1 LDLSK
6 LRTDGP
12 SGAVF
17 TPLDPSNRQPYLS
30 ETDGSPMTIT
40 LASPESDAGRKAR
53 RKLLDA
59 IKDKKGSLTPD
70 ESDELDAELL
80 ANVTLAWTN
89 IEWEGEPLACTIAN
103 ARKIYSVPGLAWLRR
118 DALAFYNTT
127 GNFLPPSQTN

>member
-17 TPLDPSNRQPYLS
+17 TPLDPSTRQPYLS

-89 IEWEGEPLACTIAN
+89 IEWEGEPLPCTIAN
-103 ARKIYSVPGLAWLRR
+103 ARKIYVVPGLAWLRR

-127 GNFLPPSQTN
+127 ANFLPPSQTN

>member
-1 LDLSK
+1 MDLSK
-6 LRTDGP
+6 LRTDGQ

-17 TPLDPSNRQPYLS
+17 TPLDPSTKQAFLS
-30 ETDGSPMTIT
+30 ADGSPMTIT

-59 IKDKKGSLTPD
+59 IKDRKTALTPD
-70 ESDELDAELL
+70 ESDELDADLL

-103 ARKIYSVPGLAWLRR
+103 ARKIYAVPGLAWLRR

-127 GNFLPPSQTN
+127 ANFLPPSQTNS